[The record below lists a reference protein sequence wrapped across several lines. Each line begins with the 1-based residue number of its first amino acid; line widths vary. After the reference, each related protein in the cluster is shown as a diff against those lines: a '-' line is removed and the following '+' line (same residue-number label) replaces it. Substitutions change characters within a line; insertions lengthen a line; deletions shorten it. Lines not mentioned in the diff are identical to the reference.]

1 MNPMI
6 ARLARN
12 PGAWRWRAASAAAAC
27 VLAACSSAPRS
38 QHASASSVS
47 SASTVPLQLAL
58 APAALG
64 CTLAVQQQLTVQ
76 PPGQT
81 TQTLEAL
88 LEVDGQAV
96 RLALFHLGQRMGSL
110 RWDGQQLQTQLS
122 RWWPA
127 QLPPAQV
134 LGDMQL
140 ALWPVSAIAQALP
153 QGWTVQATGDG
164 RRLAF
169 EDQEKVAVQATGADA
184 FEIRYAPAAWRLQV
198 ASPGGMQP
206 CAQEPVHEPVQ
217 GHEPQ

>member
-1 MNPMI
+1 MSPMI

-27 VLAACSSAPRS
+27 ALAACSSAPRS

-47 SASTVPLQLAL
+47 SASTAPLQLAL

-76 PPGQT
+76 PPGQS

-153 QGWTVQATGDG
+153 QGWTVQASGQG

-169 EDQEKVAVQATGADA
+169 EGQEKVAVQATGADA

-206 CAQEPVHEPVQ
+206 CAQEPVQESVQ
-217 GHEPQ
+217 GQEPQ